1 MARSFSIES
10 NVRGHHVFK
19 SVWTPTEGE
28 LLTVNPEPGNEF
40 DRYALAVCKGETVVG
55 HMPREISQICW
66 YFLRK
71 KQSSISCK
79 VTGHRRYRR
88 GKGLEVPCV
97 YVFAGKQAHL
107 EQLMTLVETS

>member
-19 SVWTPTEGE
+19 SVWTPTGGE

-55 HMPREISQICW
+55 HMPRKISQICW
-66 YFLRK
+66 YWYCIFLLTLHYHS
-71 KQSSISCK
+71 QSI
-79 VTGHRRYRR
+79 
-88 GKGLEVPCV
+88 
-97 YVFAGKQAHL
+97 
-107 EQLMTLVETS
+107 